1 MWGWDLCPLGTEM
14 PSPTRVNPVQPLR
27 AGSHRVTFPPEDLW
41 DMQHCPVFTNGLLFF
56 CFFFLLYNSTKVIF
70 KPQTQNPVIKPLL
83 PTAECSSCIQS
94 KHFGKFIMLL
104 ENKRELMALQNYSKL
119 LATLLLDIFTGN
131 KILYSSSS
139 WKKNTRDLE
148 NVFTVKGN
156 TVQNTISK

>member
-1 MWGWDLCPLGTEM
+1 
-14 PSPTRVNPVQPLR
+14 
-27 AGSHRVTFPPEDLW
+27 
-41 DMQHCPVFTNGLLFF
+41 
-56 CFFFLLYNSTKVIF
+56 
-70 KPQTQNPVIKPLL
+70 
-83 PTAECSSCIQS
+83 
-94 KHFGKFIMLL
+94 MLL
-104 ENKRELMALQNYSKL
+104 ETKRELMALQNYSKL